1 MNRYVTF
8 TKHKFFEDKC
18 NQQKQLV
25 FLVIFLILLFLLRD
39 RLDLFLIT
47 YTVIYPISYL
57 LICVVQFKNQ
67 DSEVP
72 IE

>member
-1 MNRYVTF
+1 MNRYVEF
-8 TKHKFFEDKC
+8 TKHKFLEDKC

-25 FLVIFLILLFLLRD
+25 FLMIFLILLFLLRN

-57 LICVVQFKNQ
+57 LNCVVQFKNQ
-67 DSEVP
+67 DREIP